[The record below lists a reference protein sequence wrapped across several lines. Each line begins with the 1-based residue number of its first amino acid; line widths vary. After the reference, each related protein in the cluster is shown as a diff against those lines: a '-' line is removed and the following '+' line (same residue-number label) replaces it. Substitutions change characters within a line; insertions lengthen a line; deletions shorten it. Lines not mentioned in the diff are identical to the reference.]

1 MHIKNCTKLF
11 LLTTLLSVALSS
23 TFAQKSAIGFHVTG
37 TEYDGDL
44 NSNRH
49 KYYQFKFLQPGG
61 GISLQQYLNPSF
73 NMVEMASYDRVQY
86 QNDTKTQGVD
96 AQFFTL
102 NIKFKYKFNN
112 GYIFKEGAAIS
123 PFIIAGLGA
132 TYIMSKQFAIAQ
144 SAKIT
149 DGAVKANIV
158 AGAGIYFRFNDAV
171 GLELANT
178 INMPLF
184 DEWDGVTNS
193 SNDLYLQHSVG
204 LIFALSKPKD
214 TDKDGV
220 PDKKDKCANTP
231 KGVKVDAT
239 GCPIDA
245 DGDGVPDYLDKCP
258 TLKGIEVLNG
268 CPDTDGDGVADEVDK
283 CPNTPQGATV
293 DATGCTLDTDGDDVP
308 DYVDKCPN
316 TTQGATVDATGCTLD
331 ADGDGVADYV
341 DKCPN
346 TPKGATVDATGCILD
361 TDGDGVADYV
371 DKCPN
376 TPKGAQVDVNGCQV
390 VKEAV
395 KKRLQFA
402 TRGIYFETGKSI
414 LKKSSSPMLNEVVSI
429 INEYPDYNLRMGGHT
444 DAVGSDAKNLILSQD
459 RVDAVKAYLVN
470 NGISENRIEATGFG
484 AIRPIATNKTA
495 QGRAKN
501 RRVELELFLK

>member
-73 NMVEMASYDRVQY
+73 NMVEMVSYDRVQY

-149 DGAVKANIV
+149 DGAVKANIA

-258 TLKGIEVLNG
+258 ALKGIEVLNG
-268 CPDTDGDGVADEVDK
+268 CPDTDGDGVADIDDRCPSLKGNIANKGCPEITKQDAVRITYIGSKLFFENNSDK
-283 CPNTPQGATV
+283 LKVASLSQLDELTKILNKYEGA
-293 DATGCTLDTDGDDVP
+293 
-308 DYVDKCPN
+308 
-316 TTQGATVDATGCTLD
+316 
-331 ADGDGVADYV
+331 
-341 DKCPN
+341 
-346 TPKGATVDATGCILD
+346 
-361 TDGDGVADYV
+361 
-371 DKCPN
+371 
-376 TPKGAQVDVNGCQV
+376 
-390 VKEAV
+390 
-395 KKRLQFA
+395 
-402 TRGIYFETGKSI
+402 
-414 LKKSSSPMLNEVVSI
+414 
-429 INEYPDYNLRMGGHT
+429 NLVIEGHT
-444 DAVGSDAKNLILSQD
+444 DSNGSDEFNTALSQK
-459 RVDAVKAYLVN
+459 RTESVRAYLIEK
-470 NGISENRIEATGFG
+470 GISSSRLTGVG
-484 AIRPIATNKTA
+484 MGESKPVATNTTSL
-495 QGRAKN
+495 GRAKN
-501 RRVELELFLK
+501 RRVELKTMY